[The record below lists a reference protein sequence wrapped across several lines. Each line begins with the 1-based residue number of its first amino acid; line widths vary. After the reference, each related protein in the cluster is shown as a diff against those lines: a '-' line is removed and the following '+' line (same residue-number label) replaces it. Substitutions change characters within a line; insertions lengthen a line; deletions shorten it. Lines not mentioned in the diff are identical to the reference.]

1 MRLLGIHFEYR
12 SRHFTVV
19 ILTITIMIGL
29 LALGFGLA
37 SARSVVSVS
46 KSDESINASHA
57 LDLDEIRSKL
67 ENSTLFENS
76 YDRAVQVLSKYPIV
90 DG

>member
-19 ILTITIMIGL
+19 ILTVTIMIGL

-37 SARSVVSVS
+37 SARSVVPVS
-46 KSDESINASHA
+46 KSDESINASHS
-57 LDLDEIRSKL
+57 LDLDAIRSKI
-67 ENSTLFENS
+67 ENSTLFETS
-76 YDRAVQVLSKYPIV
+76 YDRAVKVLSKYPIV

>member
-1 MRLLGIHFEYR
+1 MRVFGLKFEYK

-19 ILTITIMIGL
+19 ILTVTIMIGL

-37 SARSVVSVS
+37 SARSVVPVDSVEKSNYTSNKFDLEAIKS
-46 KSDESINASHA
+46 KIENA
-57 LDLDEIRSKL
+57 
-67 ENSTLFENS
+67 TLFETS
-76 YDRAVQVLSKYPIV
+76 YERAVRVLSKYPIV

>member
-1 MRLLGIHFEYR
+1 MRVFGLKFEYK

-19 ILTITIMIGL
+19 ILTVTIMIGL

-37 SARSVVSVS
+37 SARSVVPIDSVEKSNYTSNKFDLEAIKS
-46 KSDESINASHA
+46 KIENA
-57 LDLDEIRSKL
+57 
-67 ENSTLFENS
+67 TLFETS
-76 YDRAVQVLSKYPIV
+76 YERAVRVLSKYPIV

>member
-1 MRLLGIHFEYR
+1 MRVLGLQFEYK

-19 ILTITIMIGL
+19 ILTATIMIGL

-37 SARSVVSVS
+37 SARSVVPVDSVE
-46 KSDESINASHA
+46 KSNYTSNNFDLEAIKAKIENAS
-57 LDLDEIRSKL
+57 
-67 ENSTLFENS
+67 LFETS
-76 YDRAVQVLSKYPIV
+76 YERALRVLSKYPIV

>member
-1 MRLLGIHFEYR
+1 MRVLGLKFEYK

-19 ILTITIMIGL
+19 ILTVTIMIGL

-37 SARSVVSVS
+37 SARSVVQINSVEKSNSTSNKFDLEAIKS
-46 KSDESINASHA
+46 KIENA
-57 LDLDEIRSKL
+57 
-67 ENSTLFENS
+67 TLFENS
-76 YDRAVQVLSKYPIV
+76 YERAVKVLSKYPIV

>member
-19 ILTITIMIGL
+19 ILTVTIMIGL

-37 SARSVVSVS
+37 SARSVVPVS
-46 KSDESINASHA
+46 KSDESINASHSLY
-57 LDLDEIRSKL
+57 LDAIRSKI
-67 ENSTLFENS
+67 ENSTLFETS
-76 YDRAVQVLSKYPIV
+76 YDRAVKVLSKYPIV